1 MHPERVISRIVH
13 WLVVLA
19 SFLALPVL
27 AAAQTTAGDLSL
39 SNYRLGSGD
48 VITVEVL
55 GEDDLKRER
64 IRLSDAATI
73 SYPILGEIRLS
84 GKTVGELER
93 IIREGLRGRYLVN
106 PQVTVTI
113 NEYRHFYINGQI
125 KRPGGYPFV
134 PGLTVLKAVA
144 IAGGFNERAARNKIY
159 IVREN
164 DPAQKRVK
172 ADLDVAIYPGDIITV
187 EESFF

>member
-1 MHPERVISRIVH
+1 VKPSISRIIC
-13 WLVVLA
+13 WLFALA
-19 SFLALPVL
+19 WLCAPPSLAE
-27 AAAQTTAGDLSL
+27 AQTATRDLSL

-106 PQVTVTI
+106 PQVLVTI

-125 KRPGGYPFV
+125 KRPGGYPYV

-144 IAGGFNERAARNKIY
+144 IAGGFNERAARDKIFV
-159 IVREN
+159 VRE
-164 DPAQKRVK
+164 DDATQKRVQIDTNG
-172 ADLDVAIYPGDIITV
+172 AVYPGDIVTV